1 MWDQELKRW
10 AQSIEDF
17 ASSHFELYRS
27 EHFSAPKVILD
38 SISYSLSSGGKRFRP
53 LLAMM
58 VAEHYD
64 LDPLQMMPWACSV
77 EMIHT
82 YSLIHDD
89 LPCMDNDDLRRGKP
103 TNHKVYGE
111 AMALLAGDG
120 LLTEAFALLAK
131 HYATEPA
138 VALQLVDRLATAS
151 GVQGMIAGQVEDMQ
165 ADHVPVDF
173 NGLLHIHKQKTG
185 QLIRVALEGAAI
197 VCSANQNDTLSL
209 KFFGENLGLAFQ
221 IRDDILDSA
230 DAKED
235 KKNFVYLLGKEKAE
249 VLLEETSRKAKTYL
263 NKLTKPNVRLLG
275 MVDYNLSRTQ

>member
-1 MWDQELKRW
+1 MWDQELQRW
-10 AQSIEDF
+10 ARTIEDF
-17 ASSHFELYRS
+17 STTHFDVYRS
-27 EHFSAPKVILD
+27 EHFKAPKILID

-58 VAEHYD
+58 VAEHYKV
-64 LDPLQMMPWACSV
+64 DPLQMLPWACSL

-120 LLTEAFALLAK
+120 LLTEAFAILTK
-131 HYATEPA
+131 HYSTEP
-138 VALQLVDRLATAS
+138 VIALQLVDKLSAAA

-165 ADHVPVDF
+165 ADHTPANFD
-173 NGLLHIHKQKTG
+173 GLMHIHKQKTG
-185 QLIRVALEGAAI
+185 QLIRVALEGAAV
-197 VCSANQNDTLSL
+197 VCSANQNDTLAL

-221 IRDDILDSA
+221 IRDDILDSK
-230 DAKED
+230 DKKED
-235 KKNFVYLLGKEKAE
+235 NKNFVHLLGLGQTEE
-249 VLLEETSRKAKTYL
+249 LLSETSRKAKNYL
-263 NKLTKPNVRLLG
+263 NKLTEPNVRLLNI
-275 MVDYNLSRTQ
+275 VDYNLSRKQ